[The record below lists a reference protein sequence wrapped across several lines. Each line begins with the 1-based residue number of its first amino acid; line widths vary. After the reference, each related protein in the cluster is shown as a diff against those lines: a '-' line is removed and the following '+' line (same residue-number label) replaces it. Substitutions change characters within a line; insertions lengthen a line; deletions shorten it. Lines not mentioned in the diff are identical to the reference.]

1 MAEFVVVRSTK
12 RTPTHP
18 GQVLANTVLPATG
31 KSKAEF
37 ARLLG
42 ISRQSL
48 YDILSGHQPVSPA
61 TAVRLGKL
69 CGNGPRLWLN
79 MQSAYDLW
87 HAQQSIDVSK
97 IVTLE
102 VA

>member
-1 MAEFVVVRSTK
+1 MVEFVAVRSKK
-12 RTPTHP
+12 RAPTHP
-18 GQVLANTVLPATG
+18 GRVLADTILPATG

>member
-1 MAEFVVVRSTK
+1 MVEFVAVRSKK
-12 RTPTHP
+12 RAPTHP
-18 GQVLANTVLPATG
+18 GQLLANTVLPATG

-48 YDILSGHQPVSPA
+48 YDILSGSQPVSPA

-87 HAQQSIDVSK
+87 QAQKSVDVSK
-97 IVTLE
+97 IMTLE
-102 VA
+102 IA

>member
-1 MAEFVVVRSTK
+1 MAEFLVVRSTK

>member
-1 MAEFVVVRSTK
+1 MVEFVAVRSKK
-12 RTPTHP
+12 RPPTHP
-18 GQVLANTVLPATG
+18 GQLLANTVLPATG

-48 YDILSGHQPVSPA
+48 YDILSGDQPVSPA

-87 HAQQSIDVSK
+87 QAQQSVDVSK
-97 IVTLE
+97 IMTLE